1 MKKFKY
7 VFLILLTI
15 IILLFYR
22 VNVFGGGESKN
33 LTIENMCI
41 YMSTDELID
50 KIIADELDNIDMYS
64 TKYIGI
70 LSFEIDNNYY
80 VEFSNRHDA
89 IEKLNYKID
98 LANENDNLYDDLNLL
113 YDILTNNIE
122 KYKKNNYNN
131 NVRSTTN
138 NIKTPNGT

>member
-1 MKKFKY
+1 MKKYKY

-22 VNVFGGGESKN
+22 VNVFGGEESKN

-89 IEKLNYKID
+89 IEK
-98 LANENDNLYDDLNLL
+98 
-113 YDILTNNIE
+113 
-122 KYKKNNYNN
+122 
-131 NVRSTTN
+131 
-138 NIKTPNGT
+138 